1 MATQFQALVL
11 EKGKS
16 GVHGSVQKLDEDSL
30 PKGDV
35 TVAVS
40 HSTLNYK
47 DGMILN
53 GLGRLVKNYP
63 HIPGID
69 FRYGRNL

>member
-1 MATQFQALVL
+1 MALFRNWMKT
-11 EKGKS
+11 
-16 GVHGSVQKLDEDSL
+16 SL

-47 DGMILN
+47 DGLIPKRFRKA
-53 GLGRLVKNYP
+53 GKNYP

-69 FRYGRNL
+69 FQVRSKPLKTPIM